1 MPVGAPLEADLFED
15 GEEEERDTINE
26 EEAFVPTQR

>member
-15 GEEEERDTINE
+15 GEEERDTINE